1 MKIKKAYKY
10 RFYPTDEQ
18 ATQFAHTFGCVR
30 YTYNYF
36 LRQRQDAWFL
46 RQEKI
51 DYNTTSVMLSALKKQ
66 PDHSWLK
73 DVSSVPLQQALR
85 HLNKAFL
92 NFWAGRAKYPNFK
105 KKSHRQ
111 SATYAKSAFKWD
123 GENLMLAKQKK
134 PLDIR
139 WSRFFNDDPS
149 TVVVS
154 KDPAGRYFVSILV
167 EEEVNPKKMVK
178 KKIGVDL
185 GIKDVLVASDGFK
198 SGSPKY
204 TRKYEKKLIKAQ
216 RSLSKKKKDSKNRIK
231 ARFKVAKVH
240 AKIADCRRDF
250 THQLTTKLINENQVI
265 AVETLAVK
273 NMIRNHCL
281 SKSIADSNW
290 GELLRQLEYKAS
302 WHGRE
307 LIGIDRWYPSSKRCF
322 ECGWINDGL
331 RLSDRTWACGKCGS
345 NHDRD
350 INAARNILAAGLA
363 VSAFGENVSE
373 MSLAGI
379 SCSL

>member
-1 MKIKKAYKY
+1 MKTKKAYKY

-18 ATQFAHTFGCVR
+18 AKQLAHTFGCVR
-30 YTYNYF
+30 YIYNYF
-36 LRQRQDAWFL
+36 LRQRQDAWYS
-46 RQEKI
+46 RKEKI
-51 DYNTTSVMLSALKKQ
+51 DYHATSAMLTVLKKQ

-73 DVSSVPLQQALR
+73 DVPAVPLQQTLR
-85 HLNKAFL
+85 HLHTAFL
-92 NFWAGRAKYPNFK
+92 NFWAGRAKYPDFK

-111 SATYAKSAFKWD
+111 SATYASSAFKWA
-123 GENLMLAKQKK
+123 GENLKLAKQEK

-139 WSRFFNDDPS
+139 WSRSFKDIPS
-149 TVVVS
+149 SVIVS

-167 EEEVNPKKMVK
+167 EEDVQPKKALK
-178 KKIGVDL
+178 KQTGVDL

-204 TRKYEKKLIKAQ
+204 TRKYEKKLAKVQ
-216 RSLSKKKKDSKNRIK
+216 RSLFKKKKGSKNRIK
-231 ARFKVAKVH
+231 ARFKVAKTY

-273 NMIRNHCL
+273 NMIKNRCL

-302 WHGRE
+302 WYGRE
-307 LIGIDRWYPSSKRCF
+307 LIGVDRWYPSSKRCF
-322 ECGWINDGL
+322 NCGWINNNL
-331 RLSDRTWACGKCGS
+331 KLSDRRWVCEECES
-345 NHDRD
+345 EHDRD
-350 INAARNILAAGLA
+350 INAARNILAAGQA
-363 VSAFGENVSE
+363 VSALGENVN
-373 MSLAGI
+373 LASVSDI
-379 SCSL
+379 SCSR